1 MARRTVL
8 GVFSYLDD
16 TVKAIEAAKRAKV
29 RVHTVYS
36 PAPCHTL
43 EETLSLKPSPV
54 RFFTLFGGILGLT
67 LGMALAAYT
76 ALQWK
81 FIVGGRPVLAWIPFM
96 IIGFEF
102 TILLGIL
109 GNLIGMLVKGRMPR
123 IKLPDHYDPRF
134 TRDRYGI
141 LLQFSENEEAT
152 VYELLKEAEAEKIH
166 EI

>member
-1 MARRTVL
+1 
-8 GVFSYLDD
+8 
-16 TVKAIEAAKRAKV
+16 
-29 RVHTVYS
+29 
-36 PAPCHTL
+36 
-43 EETLSLKPSPV
+43 
-54 RFFTLFGGILGLT
+54 
-67 LGMALAAYT
+67 
-76 ALQWK
+76 
-81 FIVGGRPVLAWIPFM
+81 M